1 MSLFTAEVFA
11 QSVATLSAAVIDA
24 AKSRGKVAAEF
35 RAIAAPAYGDSDK
48 QSEVAQLLGAIRAD
62 ITVKRESYAK
72 YLASHDRAAEVD
84 AFKVSVIDAVTYAGK
99 VAGKAAGCAFK
110 WDAKA
115 KTYSVADLPAAGETP
130 APTATGKDA
139 NSAEQAADI
148 VAAATVAPEQSK
160 AQRLAH
166 LDGVITG
173 LLSAGYTLAEIEAAF
188 HAKAGELGAK
198 AAEEQAQTEATEP
211 KAPALLVDKLLAEGT
226 APNGAKVTRAKGSK
240 GAGKDSSSAGKADK
254 AAA

>member
-1 MSLFTAEVFA
+1 MSLFTPESFA
-11 QSVATLSAAVIDA
+11 ASVLSLSTAVIDA

-72 YLASHDRAAEVD
+72 YLASHSRADEVD
-84 AFKVSVIDAVTYAGK
+84 SFKVSVIDAVTYAGK

-115 KTYSVADLPAAGETP
+115 KTYSVADLPAAGESS
-130 APTATGKDA
+130 APTLSATGKDS

-173 LLSAGYTLAEIEAAF
+173 LLSAGYSLAEIEAAF

-198 AAEEQAQTEATEP
+198 AATEAAQTEASEP
-211 KAPALLVDKLLAEGT
+211 KAPAILADKLIAEGS
-226 APNGAKVTRAKGSK
+226 APNGAKIKRQR
-240 GAGKDSSSAGKADK
+240 GAKADK
-254 AAA
+254 KAA